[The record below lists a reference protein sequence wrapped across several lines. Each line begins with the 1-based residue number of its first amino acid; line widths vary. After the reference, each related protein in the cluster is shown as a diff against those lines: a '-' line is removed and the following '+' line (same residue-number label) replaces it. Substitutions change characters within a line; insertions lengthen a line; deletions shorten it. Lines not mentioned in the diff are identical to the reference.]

1 VKKGQVN
8 QTLVIMPTYNERS
21 NIVRSIEQLFKFN
34 PEVQLLVVDDNSPDG
49 TADLVLEAMGRFKNR
64 LFLLQRPNKAGLG
77 PAYLAGFN
85 WAFERGYWRVVEMD
99 ADGSHRAEDLP
110 RLLEESEFDLVIG
123 SRWIPGGKVI
133 NWPIAR
139 KLVSQT
145 GNLYARLLLKTDIR
159 DMTAG
164 FRVYKVDLLKR
175 LPLERIAS
183 QGYSFQVEMTFR
195 SIAMGANS
203 KEVAITFV
211 EREHGV
217 SKMNTA
223 IVLEALWLVT
233 RWGVARL
240 LGKNI

>member
-1 VKKGQVN
+1 VKNGQVN

-64 LFLLQRPNKAGLG
+64 LFLLQRPSKAGLG

-195 SIAMGANS
+195 SIAMGAS
-203 KEVAITFV
+203 VKEVAITFV

>member
-1 VKKGQVN
+1 MKKDQVN
-8 QTLVIMPTYNERS
+8 PTLVIMPTYNERS

-49 TADLVLEAMGRFKNR
+49 TAELVLEAIGRFKNR

-110 RLLEESEFDLVIG
+110 RLLEETEFDLVIG
-123 SRWIPGGKVI
+123 SRWIPGGKVV

-139 KLVSQT
+139 KIVSQT

-195 SIAMGANS
+195 SIAMGAS
-203 KEVAITFV
+203 AKEVAITFV

-223 IVLEALWLVT
+223 IVLEALRLVT

>member
-1 VKKGQVN
+1 MKKGQVN

-110 RLLEESEFDLVIG
+110 RLLEETEFDLVIG

-139 KLVSQT
+139 KIVSQT

-159 DMTAG
+159 DITAG

-195 SIAMGANS
+195 SIAMGAS
-203 KEVAITFV
+203 VKEVAITFV

>member
-1 VKKGQVN
+1 MKKGQVN

-49 TADLVLEAMGRFKNR
+49 TADLVLEAMGRFKKR
-64 LFLLQRPNKAGLG
+64 LFLLQRPSKAGLG

-85 WAFERGYWRVVEMD
+85 WAFERGYTRVVEMD

-164 FRVYKVDLLKR
+164 FRLYKVDLLKR

-195 SIAMGANS
+195 SIAMGASS